1 MGLIQFARFCLLD
14 KRRAISYEQHRAALI
29 MEAESTALNTRCIAL
44 LDLAG
49 GHSDHTAT
57 AGLAPLQLTTATQ
70 MHSGN

>member
-1 MGLIQFARFCLLD
+1 
-14 KRRAISYEQHRAALI
+14 
-29 MEAESTALNTRCIAL
+29 MEAEDTALTAHCIAL

-70 MHSGN
+70 MHSGD

>member
-1 MGLIQFARFCLLD
+1 
-14 KRRAISYEQHRAALI
+14 
-29 MEAESTALNTRCIAL
+29 MEAEDTALNTRCIAL

-70 MHSGN
+70 MHSGD